1 MRRRALLASAT
12 SAVLAGCSGQADAPG
27 ATTRP
32 KVGTTTRTPTTEAPE
47 TAETTSDE
55 PQPGAAPRVTAVDRS
70 SLRDAGLAIDLTVDK
85 RADRYSPAMVRAT
98 LRNESDT
105 RVGVVCDG
113 VVPLGNAQD
122 SDDESLFLAPQRL
135 DMADKTTNQNRC
147 GFTPPEREGRC
158 WQSQETIATMDRLA
172 GYELYPG
179 EAISNVHTLLVPES
193 GSCIDEGEYEFSDS
207 RLQFERSD
215 DDRRSSIE
223 WGFTLYYPGPS
234 GRE

>member
-12 SAVLAGCSGQADAPG
+12 SAVLAGCSGQADGPET
-27 ATTRP
+27 TTRP
-32 KVGTTTRTPTTEAPE
+32 TGGPTTRATTTATSS
-47 TAETTSDE
+47 TAEATDDGS
-55 PQPGAAPRVTAVDRS
+55 QPGPAPRVTAVDDA
-70 SLRDAGLAIDLTVDK
+70 SLRDAGLSIELGVDK
-85 RADRYSPAMVRAT
+85 RANRYSPAMLRAT

-113 VVPLGNAQD
+113 VVPLGNAHD

-158 WQSQETIATMDRLA
+158 WQSQETVATMDRLA
-172 GYELYPG
+172 GYELFPG
-179 EAISNVHTLLVPES
+179 EAISNVHNLLVPES
-193 GSCIDEGEYEFSDS
+193 GSCIDEGEYEFTDS
-207 RLQFERSD
+207 RLQYERPD
-215 DDRRSSIE
+215 DDRRTSIE